1 MNYYLI
7 ISFFLVSYKISIVKF
22 VINKL
27 KILKWDIQFVRQKK
41 AEITFISKPE
51 EMKKIVSEK
60 DIRNRAFEIY
70 IEDIK
75 SSSTEL
81 DNWFYAERELNGY
94 YNLG

>member
-1 MNYYLI
+1 MGYTI
-7 ISFFLVSYKISIVKF
+7 CKT
-22 VINKL
+22 
-27 KILKWDIQFVRQKK
+27 KK
-41 AEITFISKPE
+41 SRNNFISKPE